1 MTTNFIGFRCAM
13 SYLGESR
20 ETSKPKRR

>member
-1 MTTNFIGFRCAM
+1 MTTNYIGFRCAM

-20 ETSKPKRR
+20 NATKPKKR